1 MKVPDACLLV
11 LLMVL
16 AKKVVASGGSV
27 LGILAL
33 GFLVLGH
40 VVGVPGQDED
50 KKAAPVVKDKVQKLG
65 LLSQTKQRTLP
76 KMAQ

>member
-16 AKKVVASGGSV
+16 AKKVIASGGSM

-40 VVGVPGQDED
+40 VVGVPDQDEG